1 MAPHDPGEI
10 KWRLDILPEE
20 TRNALDYFSQREWLA
35 EGGWYLAG
43 GTALALR
50 AGHRRSVDLDFFTT
64 KRTFN
69 TGTFIARLTEDGDW
83 STSSEEDG
91 AVYGEYR
98 GAKVSFIANPLFIPG
113 SSAPAYGYIT
123 VLPPADIAVMKILA
137 ISRRGRK
144 RDFFDLYWCVQNIEP
159 LQNIVGRVPVQYP
172 TASENMHHLLKGLV
186 YFEDAE
192 EDPKPEIYFK
202 ASWKD
207 IKSFFIREVPHI
219 AKRIVQ

>member
-1 MAPHDPGEI
+1 MKLRQSLFWDV
-10 KWRLDILPEE
+10 RPENIDLNKNSSYVIE
-20 TRNALDYFSQREWLA
+20 RVLEHGNDREVHWLSHA
-35 EGGWYLAG
+35 YSA
-43 GTALALR
+43 
-50 AGHRRSVDLDFFTT
+50 DFITT

-91 AVYGEYR
+91 TVYGEYR

-192 EDPKPEIYFK
+192 EDTKPEIYFK